1 MKKIYI
7 FILIIL
13 LVVIVITPRLIFKS
27 DTLTYDSVSDTLD
40 NYYID
45 LSNIDSS
52 YDYNNSILTIK
63 KSGNY
68 YLTNEL
74 DGSIVINSSGIVYLT
89 LDNVTINSLTSYAIN
104 VTNASKVVINIL
116 DETVNTLS
124 STLINDEVNAT
135 IYSNSNLIITGCG
148 NLNITASDN
157 GIYSKGYIQIL
168 SGNMNINSN
177 NEGIKAKDYL
187 AIKSGNI
194 NINSNSNGIKITSS
208 DGYILIDD
216 ANITINSNNDA
227 IESYDITIENGV
239 FNLTTKSS
247 SESSKAIKA
256 SNLVTINGGEFY
268 INSTDDSIHSNSSV
282 IINGGTY
289 TISSGDDGIHA
300 DNYLEINNGNI
311 NIKNS
316 SEGLEASKIT
326 INEGTIYVNS
336 TDDGININSSSS
348 DSILTINGGYINVSS
363 DGDGLDSNN
372 SILMTNGIVIVNGPV
387 SNSDGAIDY
396 DGTFKI
402 TGGTLIAS
410 GSSGMLQG
418 VSTSST
424 QYSLTINFG
433 SKKEANST
441 VSIMDG
447 DGEVLTFAPS
457 KTYSSIVI
465 STPSLNIGTYY
476 IYVDGKSTSSSLDGV
491 YELGGYSGTLYKTVD
506 INSYVTTVGNINMPA
521 MGGIKR
527 R

>member
-148 NLNITASDN
+148 NVNITASDN

-168 SGNMNINSN
+168 SGNMN
-177 NEGIKAKDYL
+177 
-187 AIKSGNI
+187 
-194 NINSNSNGIKITSS
+194 
-208 DGYILIDD
+208 
-216 ANITINSNNDA
+216 INSNNDA

-336 TDDGININSSSS
+336 TDDGININYSSS

-396 DGTFKI
+396 DGTLKI

-447 DGEVLTFAPS
+447 DGEILTFAPS

-491 YELGGYSGTLYKTVD
+491 YELGGYNGTLYKTVD
-506 INSYVTTVGNINMPA
+506 INSYVTTVGNINMPV
-521 MGGIKR
+521 MGGKKR